1 LAKKFSNFAKEEKSL
16 KGDKIKMVELLDKE
30 IMVEGFRIMKNK
42 FNVDKWCLAL
52 QIEFEKQKCVLFTGS
67 GVLIS
72 QIQKYAHEIPFET
85 VITKENKYFTFN

>member
-1 LAKKFSNFAKEEKSL
+1 MAKKFSDFAKEEKPL
-16 KGDKIKMVELLDKE
+16 KGDKIKMVDILDKE
-30 IMVEGFRIMKNK
+30 IMVEGFRIMKSK
-42 FNVDKWCLAL
+42 FNVDKQCLAL
-52 QIEFEKQKCVLFTGS
+52 QIEFEKQQRVLFTGS